1 MFLLIFV
8 VIVFDIAEEV
18 GGKVA
23 RCRDVS
29 TGWVVE
35 KLKELLRQGGL
46 K

>member
-1 MFLLIFV
+1 MFV

-23 RCRDVS
+23 RCSDVS

-35 KLKELLRQGGL
+35 KLKELLR
-46 K
+46 